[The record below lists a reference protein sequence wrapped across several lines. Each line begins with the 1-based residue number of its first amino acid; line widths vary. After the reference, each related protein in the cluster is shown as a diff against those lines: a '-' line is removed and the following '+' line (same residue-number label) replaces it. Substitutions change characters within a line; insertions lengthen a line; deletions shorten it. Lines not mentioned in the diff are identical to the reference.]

1 MVMACVGAPLRIE
14 GSNTGFHRQSSLL
27 EHGPKHRI
35 ILQPEVIL
43 LEFKGNVAV
52 AEVISR
58 LKQFQR
64 MDSADVEQRL
74 VCGDHMN
81 TNRLDLIRKH
91 IARPESTITRKLQ
104 QDISATGCASPHAT
118 NRTLICREWQLEI
131 RNRLSLDALRE
142 NDQVG
147 IQRVGHIRSGFWASF

>member
-1 MVMACVGAPLRIE
+1 MVMTGVSATLRIE
-14 GSNTGFHRQSSLL
+14 GSNTGFHGQSPLL
-27 EHGPKHRI
+27 EHRPKHRI
-35 ILQPEVIL
+35 ILQPKVIL
-43 LEFKGNVAV
+43 LEFKGNVTI

-81 TNRLDLIRKH
+81 TNRLELIRKH

-147 IQRVGHIRSGFWASF
+147 IQRVGHI

>member
-1 MVMACVGAPLRIE
+1 
-14 GSNTGFHRQSSLL
+14 
-27 EHGPKHRI
+27 
-35 ILQPEVIL
+35 
-43 LEFKGNVAV
+43 
-52 AEVISR
+52 
-58 LKQFQR
+58 

-81 TNRLDLIRKH
+81 TNRLERIRKH

-131 RNRLSLDALRE
+131 RNRLSLDAFRE

-147 IQRVGHIRSGFWASF
+147 IQRVGHI